1 MTPRNSSVCQAA
13 SFVLLA
19 VALPLAAADLPAGL
33 QNFEQVNEHL
43 FRGAQPS
50 GEGFRSLQALGVKV
64 VLDLRESGSRSRAEA
79 AQVQALGMRYVN
91 IPLSG
96 ISAPSAAQTAQI
108 LALFNDANSGPVFV
122 HCRRGADRTGTMV
135 AIYRI
140 SHDHWDNARALAE
153 ARSHKMAGWEK
164 LMQSYV
170 LNYRPDVLAADPQPK
185 PVSSAGGAQ

>member
-1 MTPRNSSVCQAA
+1 MTPRKSSVCQAA

-96 ISAPSAAQTAQI
+96 ISAPSSAQTAQI

-185 PVSSAGGAQ
+185 PVSSAGVAQ